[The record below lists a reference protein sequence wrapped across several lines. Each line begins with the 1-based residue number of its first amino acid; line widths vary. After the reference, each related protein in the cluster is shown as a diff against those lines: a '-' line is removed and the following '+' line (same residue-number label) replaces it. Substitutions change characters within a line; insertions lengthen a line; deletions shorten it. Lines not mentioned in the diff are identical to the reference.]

1 MKSVVLFG
9 STGRTGMA
17 LCSQIREK
25 DYALYAITRSNKNN
39 SELESI
45 QAKIMFADALDKDQ
59 VSEVLSAIDNQSIVV
74 SLVGGQNAE
83 LAIRS
88 DFPANKNIIDA
99 CEELGFS
106 RFIFVTSIG
115 AGESKPQLPDML
127 KPFLGPVAEE
137 KTKAENA
144 LRSSNLKYT
153 IIRPGQLTNDPATGN
168 AILTEECILGTMT
181 REDLASMVMK
191 AIDDDETIG
200 KIYSTLDQHKD
211 PDFSWVQDR

>member
-1 MKSVVLFG
+1 
-9 STGRTGMA
+9 MA
-17 LCSQIREK
+17 LCSQIRNK
-25 DYALYAITRSNKNN
+25 NYALYAVTRSKKNN

-45 QAKIMFADALDKDQ
+45 QAKIMLADALDKEQ
-59 VSEVLSAIDNQSIVV
+59 VIEVLSKIDNRSIVV

-115 AGESKPQLPDML
+115 AGESEPQLPDML
-127 KPFLGPVAEE
+127 KPFLGPVAKE
-137 KTKAENA
+137 KTKAENV
-144 LRSSNLKYT
+144 LRSSNLEYT
-153 IIRPGQLTNDPATGN
+153 IIRPGQLTNDSATGN
-168 AILTEECILGTMT
+168 GILTEECILGSMT
-181 REDLASMVMK
+181 RQDLASMVMK
-191 AIDDDETIG
+191 AIDNDETIG

-211 PDFSWVQDR
+211 PDFSWMQNR

>member
-1 MKSVVLFG
+1 
-9 STGRTGMA
+9 MA

-25 DYALYAITRSNKNN
+25 DYTLYAIARSNKNN

-45 QAKIMFADALDKDQ
+45 QANIMLADALDKKQ
-59 VSEVLSAIDNQSIVV
+59 VSEVLSTIDNQSIVV
-74 SLVGGQNAE
+74 SLVGGQNTE

-99 CEELGFS
+99 CKELGFS

-115 AGESKPQLPDML
+115 AGESKPQLPEML

-137 KTKAENA
+137 KTKAENV

-168 AILTEECILGTMT
+168 GILTEECILGTMT
-181 REDLASMVMK
+181 RQDLASMVMK

-200 KIYSTLDQHKD
+200 KIYSTLDQNKD
-211 PDFSWVQDR
+211 PDFSWVQNR

>member
-1 MKSVVLFG
+1 
-9 STGRTGMA
+9 MA
-17 LCSQIREK
+17 LCSQIRNK
-25 DYALYAITRSNKNN
+25 NYALYAVTRSKKNN

-45 QAKIMFADALDKDQ
+45 QAKIMLADALDKEQ
-59 VSEVLSAIDNQSIVV
+59 VIEVLSKIDNRSIVV

-115 AGESKPQLPDML
+115 AGESEPQLPEML

-137 KTKAENA
+137 KTKAENV
-144 LRSSNLKYT
+144 LRSSNLEYT
-153 IIRPGQLTNDPATGN
+153 IIRPGQLTNDSATGN
-168 AILTEECILGTMT
+168 GILTEECILGSMT
-181 REDLASMVMK
+181 RQDLASMVMK
-191 AIDDDETIG
+191 AIDNDETIG

-211 PDFSWVQDR
+211 PDFSWMQNR

>member
-1 MKSVVLFG
+1 
-9 STGRTGMA
+9 MA
-17 LCSQIREK
+17 LCSQIRNK
-25 DYALYAITRSNKNN
+25 NYALYAVTRSKKNN
-39 SELESI
+39 SELESM
-45 QAKIMFADALDKDQ
+45 QAKIMLADALDKEQ
-59 VSEVLSAIDNQSIVV
+59 VSEVLSKIDNRSIVV

-115 AGESKPQLPDML
+115 AGESEPQLPEML

-137 KTKAENA
+137 KTKAENV
-144 LRSSNLKYT
+144 LRSSNLEYT
-153 IIRPGQLTNDPATGN
+153 IIRPGQLTNDSATGN
-168 AILTEECILGTMT
+168 GILTEECILGSMT
-181 REDLASMVMK
+181 RQDLASMVMK
-191 AIDDDETIG
+191 AIDNDETIG

-211 PDFSWVQDR
+211 PDFSWMQNR

>member
-1 MKSVVLFG
+1 
-9 STGRTGMA
+9 
-17 LCSQIREK
+17 
-25 DYALYAITRSNKNN
+25 
-39 SELESI
+39 
-45 QAKIMFADALDKDQ
+45 MF
-59 VSEVLSAIDNQSIVV
+59 

-99 CEELGFS
+99 CKELGFS

-115 AGESKPQLPDML
+115 AGESKPQLPEML

-137 KTKAENA
+137 KTKAENV

-168 AILTEECILGTMT
+168 GILTEECILGTMT
-181 REDLASMVMK
+181 RQDLASMVMK

-211 PDFSWVQDR
+211 PDFSWVQNR

>member
-1 MKSVVLFG
+1 
-9 STGRTGMA
+9 MA
-17 LCSQIREK
+17 LCSQIRNK
-25 DYALYAITRSNKNN
+25 NYALYAVTRSKKNN
-39 SELESI
+39 SELESM
-45 QAKIMFADALDKDQ
+45 QAKIMLADALDKEQ
-59 VSEVLSAIDNQSIVV
+59 VSEVLSKIDNRSIVV

-115 AGESKPQLPDML
+115 AGESEPQLPEML

-137 KTKAENA
+137 KTKAENV

-153 IIRPGQLTNDPATGN
+153 IIRPGQLTNDSATGN
-168 AILTEECILGTMT
+168 GILTEECILGSMT
-181 REDLASMVMK
+181 RQDLASMIMK
-191 AIDDDETIG
+191 AIDNDETIG

-211 PDFSWVQDR
+211 PDFSWMQNR

>member
-1 MKSVVLFG
+1 
-9 STGRTGMA
+9 MA
-17 LCSQIREK
+17 LCSQIRNK
-25 DYALYAITRSNKNN
+25 NYTLYAVTRSKKNN
-39 SELESI
+39 SELESM
-45 QAKIMFADALDKDQ
+45 QAKIMLADALDKEQ
-59 VSEVLSAIDNQSIVV
+59 VSEVLSKIDNRSIVV

-115 AGESKPQLPDML
+115 AGESEPQLPEML

-137 KTKAENA
+137 KTKAENV
-144 LRSSNLKYT
+144 LRSSNLEYT
-153 IIRPGQLTNDPATGN
+153 IIRPGQLTNDSATGN
-168 AILTEECILGTMT
+168 GILTEECILGSMT
-181 REDLASMVMK
+181 RQDLASMVMK
-191 AIDDDETIG
+191 AIDNDETIG

-211 PDFSWVQDR
+211 PDFSWMQNR

>member
-1 MKSVVLFG
+1 
-9 STGRTGMA
+9 MA
-17 LCSQIREK
+17 LCSQIRNK
-25 DYALYAITRSNKNN
+25 NYALYAVTRSKKNN
-39 SELESI
+39 SELESM
-45 QAKIMFADALDKDQ
+45 QAKIMLADALDKEQ
-59 VSEVLSAIDNQSIVV
+59 VIEVLSKIDNRSIVV

-115 AGESKPQLPDML
+115 AGESEPQLPEML

-137 KTKAENA
+137 KTKAENV

-153 IIRPGQLTNDPATGN
+153 IIRPGQLTNDSATGN
-168 AILTEECILGTMT
+168 GILTEECILGSMT
-181 REDLASMVMK
+181 RQDLASMVMK
-191 AIDDDETIG
+191 AIDNDETIG

-211 PDFSWVQDR
+211 PDFSWMQNR

>member
-1 MKSVVLFG
+1 
-9 STGRTGMA
+9 MA

-25 DYALYAITRSNKNN
+25 DYALYAVTRSKKNN

-45 QAKIMFADALDKDQ
+45 QAKIMLADALDKEQ
-59 VSEVLSAIDNQSIVV
+59 VNEVLSKIDNRSIVV

-99 CEELGFS
+99 CKELGFS

-115 AGESKPQLPDML
+115 AGESEPQLPEML

-137 KTKAENA
+137 KTKAENVC
-144 LRSSNLKYT
+144 LLYT
-153 IIRPGQLTNDPATGN
+153 SPSPRD
-168 AILTEECILGTMT
+168 
-181 REDLASMVMK
+181 
-191 AIDDDETIG
+191 
-200 KIYSTLDQHKD
+200 
-211 PDFSWVQDR
+211 

>member
-1 MKSVVLFG
+1 
-9 STGRTGMA
+9 MA

-25 DYALYAITRSNKNN
+25 DYTLYAIARSNKNN

-45 QAKIMFADALDKDQ
+45 QAKIMLADALDKKQ
-59 VSEVLSAIDNQSIVV
+59 VSEVLSTIDNQSIVV

-99 CEELGFS
+99 CKELGFS

-115 AGESKPQLPDML
+115 AGESKPQLPEML

-137 KTKAENA
+137 KTKAENV

-168 AILTEECILGTMT
+168 GILTEECILGTMT
-181 REDLASMVMK
+181 RQDLASMVMK

-200 KIYSTLDQHKD
+200 KIYSTLDQRKD
-211 PDFSWVQDR
+211 PDFSWVQNR

>member
-1 MKSVVLFG
+1 
-9 STGRTGMA
+9 MA
-17 LCSQIREK
+17 LCSQIRNK
-25 DYALYAITRSNKNN
+25 NYTLYAVTRSKKNN
-39 SELESI
+39 SELESM
-45 QAKIMFADALDKDQ
+45 QAKIMLADALDKEQ
-59 VSEVLSAIDNQSIVV
+59 VSEVLSKIDNRSIVV

-115 AGESKPQLPDML
+115 AGESEPQLPEML

-137 KTKAENA
+137 KTKAENV

-153 IIRPGQLTNDPATGN
+153 IIRPGQLTNDSATGN
-168 AILTEECILGTMT
+168 GILTEECILGSMT
-181 REDLASMVMK
+181 RQDLASMIMK
-191 AIDDDETIG
+191 AIDNDETIG

-211 PDFSWVQDR
+211 PDFSWMQNR

>member
-1 MKSVVLFG
+1 
-9 STGRTGMA
+9 MA
-17 LCSQIREK
+17 LCSQIRNK
-25 DYALYAITRSNKNN
+25 NYALYAVTRSKKNN
-39 SELESI
+39 SELESM
-45 QAKIMFADALDKDQ
+45 QAKIMLADALDKEQ
-59 VSEVLSAIDNQSIVV
+59 VNEVLSKIDNRSIVV

-115 AGESKPQLPDML
+115 AGESEPQLPEML

-137 KTKAENA
+137 KTKAENV

-153 IIRPGQLTNDPATGN
+153 IIRPGQLTNDSATGN
-168 AILTEECILGTMT
+168 GILTEECILGSMT
-181 REDLASMVMK
+181 RQDLASMVMK
-191 AIDDDETIG
+191 AIDNDETIG

-211 PDFSWVQDR
+211 PDFSWMQNR